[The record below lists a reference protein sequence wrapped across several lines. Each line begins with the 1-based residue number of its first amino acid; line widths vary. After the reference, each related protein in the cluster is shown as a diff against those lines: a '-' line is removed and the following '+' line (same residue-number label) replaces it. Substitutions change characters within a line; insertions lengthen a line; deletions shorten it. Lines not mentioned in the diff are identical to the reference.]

1 MDRRSYLAAGGALGL
16 TATAG
21 CLGVVES
28 YWDAD
33 PDVVLGPPDRS
44 ADPADLPYPA
54 WGQPVPS
61 VELPAVDPAT
71 GRVAG
76 AVDTASVGRPYLSTF
91 FFSNCRT
98 VCPVL
103 VSGLREVQIHAVEN
117 GYADAVS
124 FLPVTFDPERD
135 SPEALAA
142 YADRMNVAVD
152 AGDWRFLRPDSV
164 ERARAAVTDEF
175 GVTFQKTATDDGEP
189 GWMYAHTG
197 IVLLVN
203 GDGFVERAYRPDRG
217 TDGRSIRFDEATV
230 VADLRR
236 VRTA

>member
-1 MDRRSYLAAGGALGL
+1 MDRRSYLAAAGALGL

-21 CLGVVES
+21 CLGFG
-28 YWDAD
+28 DAN
-33 PDVVLGPPDRS
+33 PDVALGPPDRS
-44 ADPADLPYPA
+44 ADPEDLPYPA
-54 WGQPVPS
+54 WGQRVPS

-71 GRVAG
+71 GRVSG
-76 AVDTASVGRPYLSTF
+76 TVDTAAVERPYLSTF
-91 FFSNCRT
+91 FFSNCQS

-135 SPEALAA
+135 SPETLAA

-164 ERARAAVTDEF
+164 DEARATVTDEF
-175 GVTFQKTATDDGEP
+175 GVTFQKTTTDDEP

-217 TDGRSIRFDEATV
+217 TDGRSIRFDEQTV

-236 VRTA
+236 VRRA